1 MDAPVFA
8 FTCAIFAASLIA
20 VGLRLHYRRLTNSI
34 GWDDG
39 FILAAVA
46 IEIALFAFS
55 VYLWNGGHCRVSLG
69 EIDNRMLSMLLV
81 FEALYLFS
89 MCFTKLSAICL
100 YIRIFTYKWF
110 RNTCLATGSIIVLLY
125 MAVLVEAFTISELA
139 AVLWGKETFGIIV
152 DSKKVDIGNAVFN
165 VLTNIVV
172 LLLPIPPIWRL
183 QMRIRAK
190 INLTILFS
198 LGICVTV
205 VSSIRIGVLVRT
217 DYMTAM
223 ANTRDMH
230 LRILEPE
237 LAIFSLCLP
246 VLRPFWVKVRESYGY
261 VTQQFR
267 SGYEFTKLTT
277 TKLDDDECSWT
288 WKGTNSTA
296 TTVKADT
303 PIPPTGRLGLYD
315 GLKGKSKSIFFGNS
329 IRQPEPAAIKVE
341 RSWDISYEAAL
352 GCR

>member
-1 MDAPVFA
+1 MQQNIHCLISVPKIMDVPVFA

-55 VYLWNGGHCRVSLG
+55 VYCPLTSFPG

-81 FEALYLFS
+81 FEAF
-89 MCFTKLSAICL
+89 
-100 YIRIFTYKWF
+100 
-110 RNTCLATGSIIVLLY
+110 
-125 MAVLVEAFTISELA
+125 
-139 AVLWGKETFGIIV
+139 
-152 DSKKVDIGNAVFN
+152 
-165 VLTNIVV
+165 
-172 LLLPIPPIWRL
+172 
-183 QMRIRAK
+183 
-190 INLTILFS
+190 

-205 VSSIRIGVLVRT
+205 VSCIRIGVLVRT

-246 VLRPFWVKVRESYGY
+246 VLRPFWVKVQESYGY

-267 SGYEFTKLTT
+267 SGYEFTKLAT

-296 TTVKADT
+296 TTVKAGT
-303 PIPPTGRLGLYD
+303 PIPPTGKLSLYN
-315 GLKGKSKSIFFGNS
+315 GLKEKSKSILVGNP